1 MARLPRSN
9 LYLLLGTIS
18 FAEPFRVPFHS
29 TGQARAKAP
38 ATCWGFRLVIF
49 PSGHAPQMAAAGDP
63 GAGSGDRVPAAPA
76 VCAHSALPRGRSGLD
91 SHVVAMGQAR
101 PGRAHSGAD
110 RSCGVNPVALG
121 SRRGGRAFLQPSR
134 PRFRR
139 ITASGAGTN
148 P

>member
-18 FAEPFRVPFHS
+18 FAEPVRVPFHS

-63 GAGSGDRVPAAPA
+63 GAGSGDRVPAAPPK
-76 VCAHSALPRGRSGLD
+76 CAHSALPRGRSGLG

-101 PGRAHSGAD
+101 PVRAHSGAD
-110 RSCGVNPVALG
+110 RPLCPNPAPP
-121 SRRGGRAFLQPSR
+121 RSR
-134 PRFRR
+134 PRGP
-139 ITASGAGTN
+139 TLLL
-148 P
+148 